1 MNESGRISKELASF
15 DDKQNQRVKGKELA
29 KTDSQICNLGN
40 QMVEEGG

>member
-1 MNESGRISKELASF
+1 MNQEEFQKTELASF

-29 KTDSQICNLGN
+29 KTDSQICKLGN